1 MPFIINEIKRVIQ
14 AMKEQ
19 KIRVKLKAFDI
30 ELIDQSAQS
39 IVESVKKTG
48 ARVSGPIPLPT
59 SIRKVTVIR
68 SPHVNIKS
76 REQFEMRIYKRL
88 IDIFEVTPQTTESLK
103 KLALPAGVDVQL
115 KYDLS
120 VIV

>member
-1 MPFIINEIKRVIQ
+1 M
-14 AMKEQ
+14 
-19 KIRVKLKAFDI
+19 
-30 ELIDQSAQS
+30 
-39 IVESVKKTG
+39 
-48 ARVSGPIPLPT
+48 PT

-88 IDIFEVTPQTTESLK
+88 IDIFDVTPQTTESLK

-115 KYDLS
+115 K
-120 VIV
+120 

>member
-1 MPFIINEIKRVIQ
+1 
-14 AMKEQ
+14 MKEQ
-19 KIRVKLKAFDI
+19 KIRVKLKAFDV

-39 IVESVKKTG
+39 IVTSVKKTG

-59 SIRKVTVIR
+59 SVRKVTVIR

-76 REQFEMRIYKRL
+76 REQFEMRVHKRL
-88 IDIFEVTPQTTESLK
+88 IDIFDVTPQTTESLK

-115 KYDLS
+115 K
-120 VIV
+120 

>member
-103 KLALPAGVDVQL
+103 KLALPSGVDGQL
-115 KYDLS
+115 K
-120 VIV
+120 

>member
-48 ARVSGPIPLPT
+48 ESVAGPAPLRR

-115 KYDLS
+115 K
-120 VIV
+120 

>member
-39 IVESVKKTG
+39 IVESVK
-48 ARVSGPIPLPT
+48 RD
-59 SIRKVTVIR
+59 R
-68 SPHVNIKS
+68 SESVGTYT
-76 REQFEMRIYKRL
+76 FAYKHTKG
-88 IDIFEVTPQTTESLK
+88 DGYK
-103 KLALPAGVDVQL
+103 KPAC
-115 KYDLS
+115 
-120 VIV
+120 

>member
-1 MPFIINEIKRVIQ
+1 
-14 AMKEQ
+14 MKEQ

-30 ELIDQSAQS
+30 EVIDQSAQS
-39 IVESVKKTG
+39 IVDSVKKTG

-59 SIRKVTVIR
+59 SIKKVTVIR

-88 IDIFEVTPQTTESLK
+88 IDIFDVTPQTTEALK
-103 KLALPAGVDVQL
+103 KLSLSAGVDVQL
-115 KYDLS
+115 K
-120 VIV
+120 

>member
-1 MPFIINEIKRVIQ
+1 
-14 AMKEQ
+14 MKEQ
-19 KIRVKLKAFDI
+19 RIRVKLKAFDV

-39 IVESVKKTG
+39 IVSSVKKTG

-59 SIRKVTVIR
+59 SVRKVTVIR

-76 REQFEMRIYKRL
+76 REQFEMRVHKRL
-88 IDIFEVTPQTTESLK
+88 IDIFDVTPQTTESLK

-115 KYDLS
+115 K
-120 VIV
+120 

>member
-68 SPHVNIKS
+68 SPS
-76 REQFEMRIYKRL
+76 G
-88 IDIFEVTPQTTESLK
+88 S
-103 KLALPAGVDVQL
+103 
-115 KYDLS
+115 
-120 VIV
+120 